1 MVMSEERFPVI
12 IGVGQVNDR
21 PADPREGLDPAGLMA
36 EALRRAD
43 ADAGGGWLEACDSL
57 GIVGQIAWPQM
68 NPIADT
74 VAERLGIAPSH
85 VVETTPHGDNPIRLL
100 GEAANRIGAGAAVV
114 CAVTG
119 GEALRTAGALAKL
132 KADEARPD
140 AKPKEHNA
148 LRDASHRVRKG
159 YAQSYGLVV
168 PVDVYPL
175 YENAFRAAQGQTLA
189 EGQAESGAI
198 WAGFS
203 QVAAANASAWIREQ
217 RTTKAITEVT
227 ADNRP
232 IAFPYT
238 KLQVANSSVNQGA
251 GFIVTS
257 LAEARRRGVPD
268 NKIVHIGAGASAFEP
283 DSILARDSYSR
294 SAGMETSIRKAL
306 EFNNL
311 TADDLDHVELYS
323 CFPCVPKMARRTLGW
338 PLDRKMTVFG
348 GLTFGGGPIGNYM
361 SHAVACMVEKL
372 REAGGP
378 ESRGRGLLFANGGYA
393 THSHTIVLAK
403 DPIPGVS
410 FPQDFDVNDAADAAR
425 GSVPEIDK
433 GYTGPATIETYTVH
447 YNRDG
452 SPRLGT
458 VIARTPAGA
467 RTLAMVSADDAAGIA
482 ALTDGVR
489 EPVGRSGMITRG
501 DGEDDLSVWRM
512 D

>member
-1 MVMSEERFPVI
+1 MAASEERIPVI

-21 PADPREGLDPAGLMA
+21 PADQRQGLDPAGLMV

-57 GIVGQIAWPQM
+57 AIVGQIACPQM

-74 VAERLGIAPSH
+74 VAERLGIAPRH

-100 GEAANRIGAGAAVV
+100 NEAANRIGEGEASV

-132 KADEARPD
+132 RAAEAQPD
-140 AKPKEHNA
+140 GDPREHNA

-175 YENAFRAAQGQTLA
+175 YENAMRASLGQTLS

-198 WAGFS
+198 WSGFS
-203 QVAAANASAWIREQ
+203 RVAAANPSAWIREE
-217 RTTKAITEVT
+217 RTAAEITEVT

-238 KLQVANSSVNQGA
+238 KLQVANSAVNQGA
-251 GFIVTS
+251 GFLVTS
-257 LAEARRRGVPD
+257 LAEARRRGVPEE
-268 NKIVHIGAGASAFEP
+268 KIVHIGAGASAFEP
-283 DSILARDSYSR
+283 DSILARDSYAH
-294 SAGMETSIRKAL
+294 SAGMEISIRKAL

-311 TADDLDHVELYS
+311 SADDLDQVELYS
-323 CFPCVPKMARRTLGW
+323 CFPCVPKMARRMLGW
-338 PLDRKMTVFG
+338 PLDRPMTVFG

-372 REAGGP
+372 RETGGP
-378 ESRGRGLLFANGGYA
+378 ESKGRGLLFANGGYA
-393 THSHTIVLAK
+393 THSHTIVLGK
-403 DPIPGVS
+403 EPIPGVS
-410 FPQDFDVNDAADAAR
+410 FPQQFDVNDAADAAR
-425 GSVPEIDK
+425 GPVPDLDK
-433 GYTGPATIETYTVH
+433 GYTGHAAIETYTIH

-458 VIARTPAGA
+458 VIARTPVGA
-467 RTLAMVSADDAAGIA
+467 RTLAMVPADDAPGID
-482 ALTDGVR
+482 ALTDGTR

>member
-1 MVMSEERFPVI
+1 MPANDERIPVI

-43 ADAGGGWLEACDSL
+43 ADAGGSWLEACDSL
-57 GIVGQIAWPQM
+57 GIVGQIAWPHV
-68 NPIADT
+68 NPVAGT
-74 VAERLGIAPSH
+74 VAERLGIAPAH

-100 GEAANRIGAGAAVV
+100 NEAANRIGAGEATV

-132 KADEARPD
+132 EAAAAGPD
-140 AKPKEHNA
+140 TRPKEHNA
-148 LRDASHRVRKG
+148 LRDASHRVKKG
-159 YAQSYGLVV
+159 YAQSYGLIV

-175 YENAFRAAQGQTLA
+175 YENAMRAALGQTLA

-203 QVAAANASAWIREQ
+203 QVAAANPSAWIRAQ
-217 RTTKAITEVT
+217 RTAEEITEVT

-257 LAEARRRGVPD
+257 LAEARRRGVPEE
-268 NKIVHIGAGASAFEP
+268 KIVHIGAGASAFEP
-283 DSILARDSYSR
+283 DSILARDSYTH

-311 TADDLDHVELYS
+311 TAEDFDHVELYS
-323 CFPCVPKMARRTLGW
+323 CFPCVPKLARRTLGW
-338 PLDRKMTVFG
+338 PLDRPMTVFG

-361 SHAVACMVEKL
+361 SHAIACMTLKL
-372 REAGGP
+372 RETGGP
-378 ESRGRGLLFANGGYA
+378 ESKGRGLLFANGGYA
-393 THSHTIVLAK
+393 THSHTIVLGK
-403 DPIPGVS
+403 EPIPGAR
-410 FPQDFDVNDAADAAR
+410 FPQEFDVNAAADAAR
-425 GSVPEIDK
+425 GEVPELDK
-433 GYTGPATIETYTVH
+433 DYTGPATIETYTVH

-452 SPRLGT
+452 SPRMGT
-458 VIARTPAGA
+458 VVARTPEGK
-467 RTLAMVSADDAAGIA
+467 RTLAMVPAQDAAGIA
-482 ALTDGVR
+482 ALTDGNS
-489 EPVGRSGMITRG
+489 EPVGRSGTISRG
-501 DGEDDLSVWRM
+501 DGEDELSVWQT

>member
-1 MVMSEERFPVI
+1 MANNDERIPVI

-21 PADPREGLDPAGLMA
+21 PANPAEGLDPVGLMV

-43 ADAGGGWLEACDSL
+43 ADAGGGWLESCDSL

-68 NPIADT
+68 NPVAGT
-74 VAERLGIAPSH
+74 VAEALGIAPSH
-85 VVETTPHGDNPIRLL
+85 LVETTPHGDNPIRLL
-100 GEAANRIGAGAAVV
+100 NEAANRIGAGESIV

-119 GEALRTAGALAKL
+119 GEALRTVGALAKL
-132 KADEARPD
+132 KAAEARAD
-140 AKPKEHNA
+140 AKPSEHNA
-148 LRDASHRVRKG
+148 LRDASHRVKKG
-159 YAQSYGLVV
+159 YAQSYGLIV

-175 YENAFRAAQGQTLA
+175 YENAMRADLGQTLA

-203 QVAAANASAWIREQ
+203 RVAAANPSAWIREE
-217 RTTKAITEVT
+217 KAAEEITEVT

-257 LAEARRRGVPD
+257 LAEARRRGVPEE
-268 NKIVHIGAGASAFEP
+268 KLVHIGAGASAFEP

-294 SAGMETSIRKAL
+294 SAGMEASIRKAL

-311 TADDLDHVELYS
+311 AADDFDHVELYS
-323 CFPCVPKMARRTLGW
+323 CFPCVPKLARRTLGW
-338 PLDRKMTVFG
+338 PLDRPMTVFG

-361 SHAVACMVEKL
+361 SHVVACMVEKL
-372 REAGGP
+372 RETGGK
-378 ESRGRGLLFANGGYA
+378 GLMFANGGYA
-393 THSHTIVLAK
+393 THSHTIVLGK

-410 FPQDFDVNDAADAAR
+410 FPQDFDVNDAADEAR
-425 GSVPEIDK
+425 GEVPELDK
-433 GYTGPATIETYTVH
+433 EYTGTATIETYTVH

-452 SPRLGT
+452 SPRMGT
-458 VIARTPAGA
+458 VIARTPEGK
-467 RTLAMVSADDAAGIA
+467 RTLAMVPAADAAGIS
-482 ALTDGVR
+482 ALTDGST
-489 EPVGRSGMITRG
+489 EPVGRSGRISRA
-501 DGEDDLSVWRM
+501 DSDDHLSIWQM
-512 D
+512 A

>member
-1 MVMSEERFPVI
+1 MTASDERTPVI
-12 IGVGQVNDR
+12 VGVGQVNDL
-21 PADPREGLDPAGLMA
+21 PVDPRQGLDPAGLMA

-43 ADAGGGWLEACDSL
+43 ADADGGWLERCDSL
-57 GIVGQIAWPQM
+57 GIVGQIAWPHM
-68 NPIADT
+68 NPIAAT
-74 VAERLGIAPSH
+74 VAERLGIAPAH

-100 GEAANRIGAGAAVV
+100 NEAANRIGAGEASV
-114 CAVTG
+114 CVITG
-119 GEALRTAGALAKL
+119 GEALRTSGALAKL
-132 KADEARPD
+132 KAAEAKPD
-140 AKPKEHNA
+140 AEPKEHNA

-175 YENAFRAAQGQTLA
+175 YENAFRAAQGQSLA

-203 QVAAANASAWIREQ
+203 QVAAANPSAWIREE
-217 RTTKAITEVT
+217 RTAHEITEVT

-257 LAEARRRGVPD
+257 LAEARRRGVPGE
-268 NKIVHIGAGASAFEP
+268 KIVHVGAGASAFEP
-283 DSILARDSYSR
+283 DSILARDSYTH

-311 TADDLDHVELYS
+311 SAEDFDHVELYS

-338 PLDRKMTVFG
+338 PLDKPMTVFG

-361 SHAVACMVEKL
+361 SHVVACMVEKL
-372 REAGGP
+372 RETGQPGTK
-378 ESRGRGLLFANGGYA
+378 GRGLMFANGGYA
-393 THSHTIVLAK
+393 THSHTIVLGK
-403 DPIPGVS
+403 EPIPGVS
-410 FPQDFDVNDAADAAR
+410 FPQDFDVNEAAAAAR
-425 GSVPEIDK
+425 GEVPELDK
-433 GYTGPATIETYTVH
+433 DYTGPATVETYTVH

-452 SPRLGT
+452 SARMGT
-458 VIARTPAGA
+458 VVARTPQGK
-467 RTLAMVSADDAAGIA
+467 RTLAMVPGDDVAGIA
-482 ALTDGVR
+482 ALSDGTS
-489 EPVGRSGMITRG
+489 EPVGRRG
-501 DGEDDLSVWRM
+501 TIVRGTGDDELSVWKM
-512 D
+512 G